1 MDVWRSVNRMEKVA
15 LVTGSTRGIGKA
27 IAQKFLSK
35 GYVVYLHYCI
45 NEEIALSTYSEL
57 LKQKMKVKLISSNLA
72 DEEEIKD
79 MFEKIKL
86 ESGHLDVLVNN
97 AASGVHKDI
106 EKVRKKDWDYT
117 FQVNSRG
124 TFFCSKYAIPLMTVE
139 SPHHK
144 AIVNIISTG
153 SMRFVPGYSLIGGTK
168 ASIENLT
175 KYLACE
181 LAKYGINVN
190 AVSGGLV
197 ETDSLNYFK
206 DKKLVLEEAKKRLMS
221 NRMVQPNDIANA
233 VLFLCDKRSE
243 MIRGQTII
251 VDGGASL
258 I

>member
-1 MDVWRSVNRMEKVA
+1 MDVWRSVNRMEKIA

-27 IAQKFLSK
+27 IAQKLLSK

-45 NEEIALSTYSEL
+45 NEEIALSTYNEL

-139 SPHHK
+139 SPHYK

-181 LAKYGINVN
+181 VAKYGMTDECGLIVN
-190 AVSGGLV
+190 SSRGIIHASNG
-197 ETDSLNYFK
+197 K
-206 DKKLVLEEAKKRLMS
+206 DFATVAATKAQEIQQQMATLLTAKGIL
-221 NRMVQPNDIANA
+221 
-233 VLFLCDKRSE
+233 
-243 MIRGQTII
+243 
-251 VDGGASL
+251 
-258 I
+258 